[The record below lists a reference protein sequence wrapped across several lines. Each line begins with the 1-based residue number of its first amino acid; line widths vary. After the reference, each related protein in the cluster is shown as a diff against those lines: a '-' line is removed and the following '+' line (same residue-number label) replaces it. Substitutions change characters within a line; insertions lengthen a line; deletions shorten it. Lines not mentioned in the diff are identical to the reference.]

1 MFDGERFAHWFLL
14 CSCPERWQ
22 VVFRAELMEGEYNS
36 AVSVLFPV
44 T

>member
-1 MFDGERFAHWFLL
+1 
-14 CSCPERWQ
+14 
-22 VVFRAELMEGEYNS
+22 MEGEYNS